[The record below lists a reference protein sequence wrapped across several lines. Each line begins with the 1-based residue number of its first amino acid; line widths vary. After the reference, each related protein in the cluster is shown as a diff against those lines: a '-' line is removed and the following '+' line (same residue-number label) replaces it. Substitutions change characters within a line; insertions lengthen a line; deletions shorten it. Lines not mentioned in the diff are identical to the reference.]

1 MPMSDNMKKMHKRQE
16 MDGCISSE
24 YVVGGAEVSCKYGS
38 KTCVLNLTRSHGA
51 DTLDGR
57 PLIIKSDCTSKNI
70 SGFGVCNKNRN
81 KPCKCEPKLNEW
93 SVDEKSNLCIIDP
106 NTAKGSRAITVDS
119 ITVCEKGGIV
129 SFKTSGQ
136 ATPSYDN
143 AKVKDAVKIVENV
156 QGSWT
161 RSEDKDD
168 FLGYVKVKNC
178 GVYNFGVSFYDN
190 GSNNGSGRIYVYE
203 KNWGKLKL
211 VGTYNIKNHIGIEQ
225 NKFREDEIII
235 NDTGGKNKWNT
246 RYWKFWADIVLL
258 NDQEYYLEMDCP
270 VVNTIEYKMIGNQD
284 QGKIDSINVSGVWV
298 LNDELK
304 KMHPY
309 EYESIKMSNYL
320 KNHKG
325 NIITIMYLSPVYN
338 MLIRDFIG
346 VRIAKR
352 KDIKGDMSNFLS
364 MVSLAFT
371 GGTYIKALP
380 SNVSE
385 FLGNASLALS
395 SVALI
400 IALLPKSI
408 LEKIRDEMYKNS
420 EESLIITLYDVRNKD
435 DIESRGYNIKDFKV
449 EVWQSYRSNVNMNV
463 FGEKYL
469 AGNFHMLPT
478 QKMDIEKI
486 KAIHNSIEEIFN
498 NIDNT
503 LE

>member
-1 MPMSDNMKKMHKRQE
+1 MSDNMKKMHKRQE

-81 KPCKCEPKLNEW
+81 KPCKCEPRLNEW

-258 NDQEYYLEMDCP
+258 NDQEYYLEIDCP
-270 VVNTIEYKMIGNQD
+270 VVNTIKYKMIGNQD

-298 LNDELK
+298 LNDQLK

-320 KNHKG
+320 DNNKG
-325 NIITIMYLSPVYN
+325 NIVAIMYLSQKYN
-338 MLIRDFIG
+338 MLVRDFIG
-346 VRIAKR
+346 IRIESKE
-352 KDIKGDMSNFLS
+352 DIKGDISNFLS
-364 MVSLAFT
+364 LMSLAFT
-371 GGTYIKALP
+371 GGTYIKTLP
-380 SNVSE
+380 KDVSS
-385 FLGNASLALS
+385 FLGNASAALS
-395 SVALI
+395 TVALI
-400 IALLPKSI
+400 IAFLPKSV
-408 LEKIRDEMYKNS
+408 LEKIRTEMYKNA
-420 EESLIITLYDVRNKD
+420 EESLIIKLYDVPDKD
-435 DIESRGYNIKDFKV
+435 NIKSKGYNIKEFKV
-449 EVWQSYRSNVNMNV
+449 ETWKSHNVGIDNNI

-469 AGNFHMLPT
+469 LGTFHMFP
-478 QKMDIEKI
+478 DIDMNIETI
-486 KAIHNSIEEIFN
+486 NDIHNSIKKIFDS
-498 NIDNT
+498 IDDT
-503 LE
+503 L

>member
-1 MPMSDNMKKMHKRQE
+1 MSDNMKKMHKRQE
-16 MDGCISSE
+16 MEGCISSE

-81 KPCKCEPKLNEW
+81 KPCKCEPELNEW
-93 SVDEKSNLCIIDP
+93 SVDEKSNLYIIDP
-106 NTAKGSRAITVDS
+106 NTAKSSRAVTQDS

-258 NDQEYYLEMDCP
+258 NDQEYYLEIDCP
-270 VVNTIEYKMIGNQD
+270 VVNTIKYKMIGNQD

-298 LNDELK
+298 LNDQLK

-320 KNHKG
+320 DNNKG
-325 NIITIMYLSPVYN
+325 NIVAIMYLSQKYN
-338 MLIRDFIG
+338 MLVRDFIG
-346 VRIAKR
+346 IRIESKE
-352 KDIKGDMSNFLS
+352 DIKGDISNFLS
-364 MVSLAFT
+364 LMSLAFT
-371 GGTYIKALP
+371 GGTYIKTLP
-380 SNVSE
+380 KDVSI
-385 FLGNASLALS
+385 FMGNASAALS
-395 SVALI
+395 TVALI
-400 IALLPKSI
+400 IAFLPKSV
-408 LEKIRDEMYKNS
+408 LEKIRTEMYKNA
-420 EESLIITLYDVRNKD
+420 EESLIIKLYDVPDKD
-435 DIESRGYNIKDFKV
+435 NIKSKGYNIKEFKV
-449 EVWQSYRSNVNMNV
+449 ETWKSHNVGIDNNI

-469 AGNFHMLPT
+469 LGTFHMFP
-478 QKMDIEKI
+478 DIDMNIETI
-486 KAIHNSIEEIFN
+486 NDIHNSIKKIFDS
-498 NIDNT
+498 IDDT
-503 LE
+503 L

>member
-1 MPMSDNMKKMHKRQE
+1 MSDNMKKMHKRQE

-81 KPCKCEPKLNEW
+81 KPCKCDPRLNEW
-93 SVDEKSNLCIIDP
+93 SFDEKSNLCIIDP
-106 NTAKGSRAITVDS
+106 NTAKSSRAVTQDS

-258 NDQEYYLEMDCP
+258 NDQEYYLEIDCP
-270 VVNTIEYKMIGNQD
+270 VVNTIKYKMIGNQD

-298 LNDELK
+298 LNDQLK

-320 KNHKG
+320 DNNKG
-325 NIITIMYLSPVYN
+325 NIVAIMYLSQKYN
-338 MLIRDFIG
+338 MLVRDFIG
-346 VRIAKR
+346 IRIESKE
-352 KDIKGDMSNFLS
+352 DIKGDISNFLS
-364 MVSLAFT
+364 LMSLAFT
-371 GGTYIKALP
+371 GGTYIKTLP
-380 SNVSE
+380 KDVSS
-385 FLGNASLALS
+385 FLGNASAALS
-395 SVALI
+395 TVALI
-400 IALLPKSI
+400 IAFLPKSV
-408 LEKIRDEMYKNS
+408 LEKIRTEMYKNA
-420 EESLIITLYDVRNKD
+420 EESLIIKLYDVPDKD
-435 DIESRGYNIKDFKV
+435 NIKSKGYNIKEFKV
-449 EVWQSYRSNVNMNV
+449 ETWKSHNVGIDNNI

-469 AGNFHMLPT
+469 LGSFHMFP
-478 QKMDIEKI
+478 DIDMNIETI
-486 KAIHNSIEEIFN
+486 NDIHNSIKKIFDS
-498 NIDNT
+498 IDDT
-503 LE
+503 L

>member
-1 MPMSDNMKKMHKRQE
+1 MSDNMKKMHEYQ
-16 MDGCISSE
+16 MLNSSGGYE
-24 YVVGGAEVSCKYGS
+24 YVVRGAEASCKYGS
-38 KTCVLNLTRSHGA
+38 KTCVLNLPRDHGA
-51 DTLDGR
+51 YTSDRR
-57 PLIIKSDCTSKNI
+57 PLITVGDSKIENI
-70 SGFGVCNKNRN
+70 SGFGICNKD
-81 KPCKCEPKLNEW
+81 KSEPCKCEPKLGEW
-93 SVDEKSNLCIIDP
+93 FVTTNVNLTIVDP
-106 NTAKGSRAITVDS
+106 ITKVGNHAVLQDS
-119 ITVCEKGGIV
+119 IAFCQEGGTV

-136 ATPSYDN
+136 TSPSYN
-143 AKVKDAVKIVENV
+143 NMKIKGAVKIVENV

-161 RSEDKDD
+161 RDEVKDD
-168 FLGYVKVKNC
+168 FLGYVKVKNN
-178 GVYNFGVSFYDN
+178 GVYNFGVCFYDN
-190 GSNNGSGRIYVYE
+190 GLNNRPGIIFVYE
-203 KNWGKLKL
+203 KSWGKLKL
-211 VGTYNIKNHIGIEQ
+211 VDTYNIKNHIGNEQ
-225 NKFREDEIII
+225 SKFREDEIKI
-235 NDTGGKNKWNT
+235 NDTEGKNTWNT

-270 VVNTIEYKMIGNQD
+270 GVNKIEYKMIGNQD

-304 KMHPY
+304 KMHPA
-309 EYESIKMSNYL
+309 EYESIKMSNYF

-325 NIITIMYLSPVYN
+325 NIITIMYLSPGYN

-380 SNVSE
+380 NNVSE

-400 IALLPKSI
+400 IALLPKSV
-408 LEKIRDEMYKNS
+408 LEKIRDEMYKNP
-420 EESLIITLYDVRNKD
+420 EESLIITLYDVPDKD
-435 DIESRGYNIKDFKV
+435 DIESKGYNIKDFKL
-449 EVWQSYRSNVNMNV
+449 EVWQSYRSNVNMNI

-469 AGNFHMLPT
+469 AGKFYMLPN
-478 QKMDIEKI
+478 QKMNIEEI
-486 KAIHNSIEEIFN
+486 KAIHNSIEKIFD

-503 LE
+503 LQ